1 MVESTR
7 LDMTPDRTIELVED
21 IARNTEDIDTV
32 EDPLIRILFTARE
45 AYTRGVLV
53 GLDSYREAI
62 RATLE
67 DMKER

>member
-62 RATLE
+62 KATLD

>member
-1 MVESTR
+1 
-7 LDMTPDRTIELVED
+7 MTPDRTIELVED